1 MCRICFTDLEKGT
14 GMETGKRTI
23 TKAILWNVLGLL
35 SMAGVG
41 YAATGSLAVGGGLA
55 AANTII
61 GFICYVIYERVWSRI
76 HWGRNV

>member
-1 MCRICFTDLEKGT
+1 M
-14 GMETGKRTI
+14 
-23 TKAILWNVLGLL
+23 GLL

-55 AANTII
+55 VANTII

-76 HWGRNV
+76 RWGRKV